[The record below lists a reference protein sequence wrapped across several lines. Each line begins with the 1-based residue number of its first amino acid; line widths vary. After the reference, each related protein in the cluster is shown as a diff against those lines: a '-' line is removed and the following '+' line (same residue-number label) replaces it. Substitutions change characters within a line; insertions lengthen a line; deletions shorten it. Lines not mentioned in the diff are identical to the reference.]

1 MEEEEEVTEEV
12 CLAHWRYE
20 ASSADRQIQEGATKE
35 EEGTRV
41 VEAPAATVA
50 EATLVVVEAT
60 RVAEAT
66 KAAEATPAAV
76 EVDTD
81 PAKVCRSTILIHADI
96 Y

>member
-1 MEEEEEVTEEV
+1 M
-12 CLAHWRYE
+12 
-20 ASSADRQIQEGATKE
+20 
-35 EEGTRV
+35 
-41 VEAPAATVA
+41 VEAPAAMVV